1 MSRTTFLK
9 NLQLDFDW
17 PTYIETNFDY
27 RKAGNG
33 EYRINCI
40 NCFNNKRKLY
50 VNSDKCFFNCFA
62 CDFKTGTKYD
72 LFDFV
77 AKTEGVSRSQAMM
90 RLIQEYKPVTP
101 DNVKD
106 IVMERLAEEESNP
119 TVRFFI
125 KTIDGLPP
133 VAEKLKLPAEGRAW
147 KYLLSRGLTQNEVL
161 DYQISYIPD
170 ETYEI
175 YRDNEQYVGD
185 IGQRVLFP
193 IYGGNHELV
202 SWQART
208 TDPNYKRGDK
218 YLFCPDTEAAKTLWP
233 YVPPYGQ
240 EGILQE
246 GILDT
251 IATRRIGKPVSSY
264 AAFSKHIST
273 EQIELLK
280 AWKVNE
286 VTVFFDIRDAKP
298 DMIKAVET
306 LKMHFA
312 TVNVLDF
319 FGWPR
324 ERDAGDC
331 LNLYNGTDLLRK
343 LVASK
348 INVYSKEYEKWKL
361 FA

>member
-1 MSRTTFLK
+1 MSKNTFLK

-17 PTYIETNFDY
+17 CTYVETNFDY

-40 NCFNNKRKLY
+40 HCFNNKRKLY
-50 VNSDKCFFNCFA
+50 INADKCFFNCFA
-62 CDFKTGTKYD
+62 CEFKTGTKFD

-90 RLIQEYKPVTP
+90 RLIQEYKPTTP
-101 DNVKD
+101 DD
-106 IVMERLAEEESNP
+106 IRGLVEERLAEEMSNP

-125 KTIDGLPP
+125 KTIDTLPP
-133 VAEKLKLPAEGRAW
+133 SAVKLQVPDQGRAW
-147 KYLLSRGLTQNEVL
+147 KYLLSRGLTQNEIL
-161 DYQISYIPD
+161 DYQIHYIPD
-170 ETYEI
+170 ESYEI
-175 YRDNEQYVGD
+175 YRANETYVGD

-208 TDPNYKRGDK
+208 TDPHYSRGDK
-218 YLFCPDTEAAKTLWP
+218 YLFAPDTEAAKTLWP

-240 EGILQE
+240 EVIIQE

-264 AAFSKHIST
+264 ACFSKHISL

-280 AWKVNE
+280 AWKVQE
-286 VTVFFDIRDAKP
+286 VTIFFDIRDAKKE
-298 DMIKAVET
+298 MMKTVET
-306 LKMHFA
+306 LKMHFQ

-319 FGWPR
+319 FGWPP

-331 LNLYNGTDLLRK
+331 LRLHNGT
-343 LVASK
+343 
-348 INVYSKEYEKWKL
+348 
-361 FA
+361 